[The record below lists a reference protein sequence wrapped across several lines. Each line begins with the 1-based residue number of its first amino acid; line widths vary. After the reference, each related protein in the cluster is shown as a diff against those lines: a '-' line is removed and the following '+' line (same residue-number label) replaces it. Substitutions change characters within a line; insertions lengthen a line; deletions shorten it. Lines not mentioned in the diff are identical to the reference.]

1 MASGALAEDIS
12 HGKPFIMVELWTC
25 SRCSRLPKAALVPAG
40 SLEEVLGSTS
50 DELCLISRR
59 GAAAAVQ
66 PLQQLGM
73 LSGSR
78 EPVQVPQGPQ
88 EARIGVPFTVCI
100 SNICRAV
107 VRPLS
112 GVLVHV
118 VGVADRSGSSSVT
131 FYGPLRW

>member
-25 SRCSRLPKAALVPAG
+25 SRCSRLPKADLVPAG

-73 LSGSR
+73 LSGGR
-78 EPVQVPQGPQ
+78 EPVQVPLAPQ
-88 EARIGVPFTVCI
+88 EGRFGMPFTVCI
-100 SNICRAV
+100 SNICRAAMW
-107 VRPLS
+107 PLS
-112 GVLVHV
+112 WVLVLNM
-118 VGVADRSGSSSVT
+118 GRWRRPDRCAVT
-131 FYGPLRW
+131 LYV

>member
-1 MASGALAEDIS
+1 M
-12 HGKPFIMVELWTC
+12 
-25 SRCSRLPKAALVPAG
+25 
-40 SLEEVLGSTS
+40 LGTIS

-112 GVLVHV
+112 CVLVCMM
-118 VGVADRSGSSSVT
+118 GMSDRSGSSSVT
-131 FYGPLRW
+131 FYVLLRSRTSVERAVRRSGSARAGAHGPR